1 MIRHAPRH
9 RKVSDVRSRTQENK
23 IGGGEGPYETFGD
36 GQHTWFDSKVKLRSS
51 AIFSNKVACLHL
63 RVLVRGHI

>member
-23 IGGGEGPYETFGD
+23 IGGGEGPYETFED
-36 GQHTWFDSKVKLRSS
+36 NTLDSIARSNSGQVPF
-51 AIFSNKVACLHL
+51 F
-63 RVLVRGHI
+63 